1 MDVAPNRLTL
11 CMITRNEEDFLE
23 KCLASV
29 NGVADE
35 IIVVDTGSS
44 DRTVEIAERHGAFV
58 SFFPWNG
65 DFSAARNA
73 SLERATSDWILV
85 LDADEELVAEDR
97 PKIKAFLANSAAE
110 GHLIQIRN
118 FTGMSSQP
126 EVELSAA
133 VRLFRNRWE
142 YRFSGALHEQV
153 GENILK
159 ARSGSASGAALAPAP
174 LRINHYGYL
183 SDLPKARSKS
193 QRNLDLARLQV
204 EANPE
209 NGFMLFNLGV
219 EYHRL
224 SRHEEALEC
233 FQKAAKH
240 MAAGAMWGSKL
251 VKTTVISLMK
261 LGRWDEAL
269 VGIGEGLAAYPE
281 YTDLVY
287 LEGVALHSMRRYRR
301 ALGSFY
307 QCLAM
312 GPPPVPPYA
321 AVEEGLAGH
330 RAHYALGQCYE
341 DMGRVAQAVRAYQ
354 AAFES
359 SAGWLQ
365 PLYRLAALVLPREG
379 PATIRAYLERYFDL
393 DHQGP
398 LVTLAD
404 IFCVAAGHAVA
415 LDYLDRAVQIAPP
428 TAQIRYLRGIC
439 LLRTG
444 RYNLAAE
451 EFLQVPEDSPY
462 YRQSALGLCF
472 SLWSEDRVPEARAV
486 LDRIGADQA
495 TFLSLA
501 AMFFEEAATV
511 LREGLKRFPESEL
524 LRQALVDIGADQAGR
539 LEAGPPP

>member
-1 MDVAPNRLTL
+1 MGPTTSSLTL

-29 NGVADE
+29 DGLADE

-58 SFFPWNG
+58 SLFPWNG

-73 SLERATSDWILV
+73 SLERATSSWILV
-85 LDADEELVAEDR
+85 LDADEEVIAEDR
-97 PKIKAFLANSAAE
+97 PLLKAFLGSSAAE
-110 GHLIQIRN
+110 GHLVQIRN
-118 FTGMSSQP
+118 YTGTSSQP
-126 EVELSAA
+126 EVERSAA

-142 YRFSGALHEQV
+142 YRFSGTLHEQV

-159 ARSGSASGAALAPAP
+159 ARPGTVLTPAP

-183 SDLPKARSKS
+183 ADLPKAKSKS

-204 EANPE
+204 EAHPDDP
-209 NGFMLFNLGV
+209 FMLFNLGV

-224 SRHEEALEC
+224 DRHQEALEC
-233 FQKAAKH
+233 LDKASRR

-251 VKTTVISLMK
+251 AKTAAISLMK
-261 LGRWDEAL
+261 LGRWEEAL
-269 VGIGEGLAAYPE
+269 ARIEDGLKIYPD

-287 LEGVALHSMRRYRR
+287 LEGVAHHSARRYRQ

-307 QCLAM
+307 QCLAL

-341 DMGRVAQAVRAYQ
+341 DMGRVPQAVRAYQ

-359 SAGWLQ
+359 SSGWLQ
-365 PLYRLAALVLPREG
+365 PLYRLTALVLPREG
-379 PATIRAYLERYFDL
+379 PEAIRSYLERYFDL
-393 DHQGP
+393 GRQGP

-404 IFCVAAGHAVA
+404 IFCVSGGHAVA
-415 LDYLDRAVQIAPP
+415 LEYLDRAVRLAPP
-428 TAQIRYLRGIC
+428 TAQTHYLRGIC
-439 LLRTG
+439 LLRMG
-444 RYNLAAE
+444 RYNLAAD
-451 EFLQVPEDSPY
+451 EFLQVPDDSPY

-472 SLWSEDRVPEARAV
+472 SFWSEDRLPEATAV
-486 LDRIGADQA
+486 LDRLGADQA

-501 AMFFEEAATV
+501 AMFFEEAAVV

-524 LRQALVDIGADQAGR
+524 LRQALVDIGADQTGR
-539 LEAGPPP
+539 LEAGPQ